1 VVRLLSFAVMAERN
15 VFVFINIPNMAHGP
29 TIVQAVSTPAIGHIG
44 WNVVIDLVERR
55 KRKGD

>member
-1 VVRLLSFAVMAERN
+1 MAERN
-15 VFVFINIPNMAHGP
+15 VFVFVNIPNMAHGP
-29 TIVQAVSTPAIGHIG
+29 TIVQAISALAIGHIG